1 MVTSLPFS
9 GYHAYPV
16 TEVTSVGLGLKEELG
31 VGHEVQ
37 LRDNVTVLL

>member
-16 TEVTSVGLGLKEELG
+16 TEVTSIGLGLKKVLG
-31 VGHEVQ
+31 AGHEIQ
-37 LRDNVTVLL
+37 LQNMVAVLL